1 MTLELSRVF
10 DIEAELGPIRDLGPM
25 PHGRRRIVPILGGTV
40 RGPRLEAEIVPGG
53 ADWQHVRSDGVVEL
67 VARYSILT
75 RDRVE
80 ITVTNSGLR
89 RAPPEVMERMAR
101 GEAVDP
107 ALVYCRTVP
116 LFEAP
121 AGPYAWLNAS
131 IFVCTAARL
140 PDKIRVGV
148 FEVL

>member
-1 MTLELSRVF
+1 V
-10 DIEAELGPIRDLGPM
+10 A
-25 PHGRRRIVPILGGTV
+25 
-40 RGPRLEAEIVPGG
+40 
-53 ADWQHVRSDGVVEL
+53 EL
-67 VARYSILT
+67 VARYSIRT
-75 RDRVE
+75 RDGVE

-89 RAPPEVMERMAR
+89 RAPPEVMERLAR
-101 GEAVDP
+101 GEVVDP

-131 IFVCTAARL
+131 IFVATAARL
-140 PDKIRVGV
+140 PDKIHVAV